1 MGEEKPCEN
10 QWICFLAKKNHL
22 FWKMNCI
29 PDVSIKSSRI
39 LKAHVQG
46 RKRHV
51 SPIKIFKLVFFLQR
65 IAKSNY
71 IHMSGIFRG
80 L

>member
-1 MGEEKPCEN
+1 
-10 QWICFLAKKNHL
+10 
-22 FWKMNCI
+22 MNYI

-39 LKAHVQG
+39 LKAHVQD